1 MRNVQNALRMPLLG
15 VTYKILNRP
24 AKALCFRRVR
34 RFANNRSFADNN
46 MNIEFS
52 LNK

>member
-1 MRNVQNALRMPLLG
+1 MNEIYSGMRNVQNALRMPLLG

-34 RFANNRSFADNN
+34 SKRPRLQTTTVSF
-46 MNIEFS
+46 
-52 LNK
+52 